1 MFNFGGMFQPQAA
14 RPAPLDTSCQA
25 SRAGTVLA
33 LSSFH
38 PRWPVLSRAPPIFL
52 LSQRETTS
60 PVWSAVSVARNNIT
74 PVSFDM
80 CTMHRGPRR

>member
-14 RPAPLDTSCQA
+14 RPAPPDTSCQA

-38 PRWPVLSRAPPIFL
+38 PRWPVLSRAPPHL
-52 LSQRETTS
+52 PLVPTGNGLSC
-60 PVWSAVSVARNNIT
+60 VVCC
-74 PVSFDM
+74 F
-80 CTMHRGPRR
+80 RRPQQHHTRFV